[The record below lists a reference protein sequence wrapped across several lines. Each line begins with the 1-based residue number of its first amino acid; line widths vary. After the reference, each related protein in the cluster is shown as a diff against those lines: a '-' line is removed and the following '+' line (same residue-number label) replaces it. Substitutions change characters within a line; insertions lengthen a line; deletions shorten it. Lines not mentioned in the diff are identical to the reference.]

1 MSEHVET
8 NLFLR
13 RIPARLFTVLGPLL
27 LFFAAIGIY
36 SVVAY
41 NVAHRITEIGVRMAL
56 GATVS
61 DVVRQIVGETMR
73 VIAAGTGAGLLIA
86 FIIYIHVVPG
96 GPIDPRIF
104 LGIPI
109 ILLLVATAA
118 CWLPARRTAEVDP
131 MIALKQ
137 Q

>member
-1 MSEHVET
+1 
-8 NLFLR
+8 
-13 RIPARLFTVLGPLL
+13 
-27 LFFAAIGIY
+27 
-36 SVVAY
+36 
-41 NVAHRITEIGVRMAL
+41 MAL